1 MKKSSASRRIAS
13 GQRKLA
19 VPPIQST
26 TTTTTVTT
34 DATTMDEQQP
44 SSSSSYTSEVL
55 ESLRKST
62 PSRPAHIGAMDDVVE
77 KFPNLMTAQ
86 VGSTS
91 IPSAN
96 AIHAAKMKREQ
107 MRKGIVVHEEDDFV
121 ALDDVSEKDG
131 SFLSHLE
138 TYILYSE
145 H

>member
-44 SSSSSYTSEVL
+44 PPSSSSYTSEVL

-107 MRKGIVVHEEDDFV
+107 MRKGIVVHEEEDFV
-121 ALDDVSEKDG
+121 ALDDVSEKIAP
-131 SFLSHLE
+131 SCL
-138 TYILYSE
+138 I
-145 H
+145 